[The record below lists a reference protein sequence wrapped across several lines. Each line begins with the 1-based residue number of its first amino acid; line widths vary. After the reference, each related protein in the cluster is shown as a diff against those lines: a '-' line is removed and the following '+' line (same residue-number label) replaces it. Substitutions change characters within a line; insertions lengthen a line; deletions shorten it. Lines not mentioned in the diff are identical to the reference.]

1 MNKTTDP
8 RNPGMEAGRK
18 IGGYLLKRVVEL
30 TEIDAF
36 FYELEHEK
44 TGARHAHVSRE
55 DKENTFGVAFKTVPK
70 DSSGVAHILEH
81 TALCGSRNYP
91 VRDPF
96 FSMLKRSLST
106 FMNAFTASDWT
117 MYPFSTLNHTDFYN
131 LMDVY
136 LDAAFFPRLDEL
148 SFKQE
153 GHRLE
158 IEETSGDGIKLEY
171 KGVVYNEMK
180 GAMSSPDQ
188 VMGRSLLNALYPDT
202 TYGFNSG
209 GEPSDIPKLTHRQLK
224 DFHKRHYH
232 PSNAYFY
239 TYGDIPLEKH
249 LAFVEEKVLGEFEKI
264 DPKTEVESQPRW
276 DKPRAATYY
285 YALDKNEDPTKKCQA
300 AVSWLQADILYIY
313 EILALSIL
321 EQVLVGNSASPLRK
335 ALIDSGLGSALSDAS
350 GFGADNRDSMFSI
363 GLKGVEADAAEKIER
378 IVMDVLEGLARDGID
393 PELVESAIHQ
403 IEFHRKEVTNT
414 PYPYGIKLLL
424 AFGGSWFHGV
434 DPARI
439 LQFDDDLERLKKEI
453 AEGPFLENKIR
464 QYFLD
469 NTHRVLF
476 KLLPDQSKEEKE
488 NKRVATELSE
498 IMGGLSINDIE
509 KIKKDAEALKKLQ
522 ETPEDLSVLPT
533 LELSEIGPEVAKI
546 EPTEVTGTAEL
557 YRQPTSGIF
566 YFSSAAGVGG
576 LEKDLISLVPFFCY
590 ALPKSGTNLRDY
602 AQIARRI
609 DLYTGGVSLSAQART
624 GYADNGAEGPGACV
638 PFVTFS
644 GKCLVRNIGKLF
656 EILNEFLTDYSFSD
670 PSRLKNLLLEY
681 RAGMESSI
689 VQNGHRL
696 AISMASRNFSLS
708 SALSETW
715 HGIHQ
720 IKYIKELADDLS
732 EERLESVANDLSKI
746 GRAVFTRDNL
756 KIALVG
762 EEASLSDGEKLASAL
777 RESLGKG
784 DGPGFGEPKV
794 SLSDSVPREAWSTS
808 SAVSFVARSFETVR
822 FGHPDA
828 PAMSIVAKLLRS
840 LFLHREIRE
849 KGGAYGGF
857 SVYSPEDGLFC
868 MASYRDPHLAG
879 TLKVY
884 ENAFEFVRSG
894 NFSEEDVKEAVLQVC
909 SEIDKPDPPG
919 VAARKA
925 FFRRILRLSDEARDK
940 HKRDLLALNRKGVVE
955 SAKKYFD
962 ASSPKHAVAVVS
974 SEEKI
979 VSANKKLGTDSLALF
994 RI

>member
-8 RNPGMEAGRK
+8 RNPGLEAGSK

-30 TEIDAF
+30 TEIDAI
-36 FYELEHEK
+36 FYELVHEK
-44 TGARHAHVSRE
+44 TGARHAHVSRD

-81 TALCGSRNYP
+81 TALCGSRRYP

-117 MYPFSTLNHTDFYN
+117 MYPFSSQNHTDFYN

-188 VMGRSLLNALYPDT
+188 VMGRFLLNALYPDT
-202 TYGFNSG
+202 TYSFNSG
-209 GEPSDIPKLTHRQLK
+209 GEPSDIPKLAHQQLK

-249 LAFVEEKVLGEFEKI
+249 LAFIEEKVLGEFEKI
-264 DPKTEVESQPRW
+264 DPDTDVESQPRW
-276 DKPRAATYY
+276 DKPRVATYY
-285 YALDKNEDPTKKCQA
+285 YALDKNEDPTRKCQA
-300 AVSWLQADILYIY
+300 AVAWLQTDILETY
-313 EILALSIL
+313 EVLALSLL
-321 EQVLVGNSASPLRK
+321 EQVLAGNSASPLRK
-335 ALIDSGLGSALSDAS
+335 ALIDSGLGSAISDNA
-350 GFGADNRDSMFSI
+350 GFAADNRDTMFSI
-363 GLKGVEADAAEKIER
+363 GLKGVEADAAEKVEK
-378 IVMDVLEGLARDGID
+378 IVMDVLENLAREGID

-439 LQFDDDLERLKKEI
+439 LQFDDELERLKKEI

-469 NTHRVLF
+469 NPHRVLF
-476 KLLPDQSKEEKE
+476 KLLPDQAKEEKE
-488 NKRVATELSE
+488 NKRVVAELEE
-498 IMGGLSINDIE
+498 IMGGLSIDDIE
-509 KIKKDAEALKKLQ
+509 KIKKDAEALKRLQ

-533 LELSEIGPEVAKI
+533 LELSEIVPEVTKI
-546 EPTEVTGTAEL
+546 KPTDSTHAAEL

-566 YFSSAAGVGG
+566 YLSSAAGVGG
-576 LEKDLISLVPFFCY
+576 LDENLIPLVPFFCY

-602 AQIARRI
+602 AQVARRI

-624 GYADNGAEGPGACV
+624 GYADNGAEGPGTCV
-638 PFVTFS
+638 PFVTFG
-644 GKCLVRNIGKLF
+644 GKCLARNIGKLF
-656 EILNEFLTDYSFSD
+656 EILNEFLTEYSFSD
-670 PSRLKNLLLEY
+670 LSRLKNLLLEY

-708 SALSETW
+708 SALSEKW

-720 IKYIKELADDLS
+720 IKFIKELTDDLS
-732 EERLESVANDLSKI
+732 EGRLESVAKDLAGI
-746 GRAVFTRDNL
+746 ARAVFAKDNL

-762 EEASLSDGEKLASAL
+762 EEADLTDGEKLASSL
-777 RESLGKG
+777 REGLGKS
-784 DGPGFGEPKV
+784 DGAGFGEPKLAV
-794 SLSDSVPREAWSTS
+794 SDSVPREAWSTS
-808 SAVSFVARSFETVR
+808 SAVSFVARCFETVR
-822 FGHPDA
+822 FGHPHA
-828 PAMSIVAKLLRS
+828 PAMSVVSKLLRS
-840 LFLHREIRE
+840 LYLHREIRE

-857 SVYSPEDGLFC
+857 SIYSPEDGQFC

-879 TLKVY
+879 TLRVY

-894 NFSEEDVKEAVLQVC
+894 KFTDEDVKEAILQVC

-925 FFRRILRLSDEARDK
+925 FYRRILRLSDEARDK
-940 HKRDLLALNRKGVVE
+940 HKRELLALNRKSVVE
-955 SAKKYFD
+955 SAAKYFD
-962 ASSPKHAVAVVS
+962 AKSPTHAVAVVS
-974 SEEKI
+974 GEEKI
-979 VSANKKLGTDSLALF
+979 ASANKNLGADSLALF